1 MKKTMLKVLFVSSAS
16 VCLELCSETAYY
28 AESKYSVLLNGQKR
42 GEYDTNVFSL
52 FNLLPD
58 TRYVAQIEGTDY
70 TAEFTTQ
77 KESCCVDVRSFG
89 AKGDGVTDDTVAIQ
103 NAINCLPKKGRLYFG
118 EGVYPIAPLT
128 LKSDVTIELS
138 KGATLLGSVDESRYP
153 VLPGEVTDM
162 RGKKLQFGT
171 WEGNP
176 SLMPQALVF
185 AANADNVN
193 IIGQGVIDGNAQNGS
208 WWKNVKT
215 RRVPR
220 PRLVFLNNCANVN
233 VHGITGQN
241 SASWQFHPYFC
252 KNVNFYNISVNA
264 PKDSP
269 NTDGLDPE
277 SCDYVNIIGCAFS
290 VGDDCIALKSG
301 KIYMG
306 ATYKRPANHHT
317 IRNCLMQFGHGAI
330 TLGSEMA
337 GGVKNLTVSHC
348 VFNATDRGL
357 RIKSRRGRGKDA
369 VIDGVTFERID
380 MREVLTP
387 IVINLWYN
395 CCDPDRFS
403 EYVWSREKLPV
414 DEKTPRLGKFVF
426 RDMNCV
432 DCHVCAAYCDGLPEL
447 PIKEITLQNVRFAY
461 SRNARADKPAMRS
474 FMKEMRRA
482 GAYFD
487 NVGKLT
493 VKNVVFDG
501 VEGEEVI
508 VKNVETFIKE

>member
-1 MKKTMLKVLFVSSAS
+1 MLRILFVSSTS
-16 VCLELCSETAYY
+16 VCLELESDTAYF
-28 AESKYSVLLNGQKR
+28 AERKFTVTLNGEER
-42 GEYDTNVFSL
+42 GEFDTNVFSL
-52 FNLLPD
+52 FNLCPNTGYTVQID
-58 TRYVAQIEGTDY
+58 GVNERAQFVTK
-70 TAEFTTQ
+70 
-77 KESCCVDVRSFG
+77 KESCCVDVKSFG
-89 AKGDGVTDDTVAIQ
+89 AKGDGVTDDTLAVQ
-103 NAINCLPKKGRLYFG
+103 NAVNCLPPKGRLFFG
-118 EGVYPIAPLT
+118 AGIYCVAPIT
-128 LKSDVTIELS
+128 LKSDITLELS
-138 KGATLLGSVDESRYP
+138 SGATLLGSVDESRYP
-153 VLPGEVTDM
+153 LLPGEVLDM
-162 RGKKLQFGT
+162 FGKKLQFGT

-176 SLMPQALVF
+176 SVMPMSLLF
-185 AANADNVN
+185 AASAANVN
-193 IIGQGVIDGNAQNGS
+193 IVGQGTIDGNAQNGS

-220 PRLVFLNNCANVN
+220 PRLVFLNNCRNVN
-233 VHGITGQN
+233 IHGVTGQN

-252 KNVNFYNISVNA
+252 KNVNFYQIEVNA

-277 SCDYVNIIGCAFS
+277 SCDRVNVVGCKFS

-306 ATYKRPANHHT
+306 ATYKKSANHHT

-369 VIDGVTFERID
+369 IIDGVTFENIE
-380 MREVLTP
+380 MRNVLTP
-387 IVINLWYN
+387 IVINSWYN
-395 CCDPDRFS
+395 CCDFDRFS

-426 RDMNCV
+426 RNMNCES
-432 DCHVCAAYCDGLPEL
+432 CHVAAAYCDGLPER
-447 PIKEITLQNVRFAY
+447 PIEQITLENVRFSY
-461 SRNARADKPAMRS
+461 CDNAQSGKPAMRS
-474 FMKEMRRA
+474 FMEDMCKA

-487 NVGKLT
+487 NVKKLVVKNVRFTGVEGKAIT
-493 VKNVVFDG
+493 VKNVDTF
-501 VEGEEVI
+501 VEE
-508 VKNVETFIKE
+508 

>member
-1 MKKTMLKVLFVSSAS
+1 MLEILFVSSTSA
-16 VCLELCSETAYY
+16 CLELKSNTAYY
-28 AESKYSVLLNGQKR
+28 AETKFSVLLNGEKYR
-42 GEYDTNVFSL
+42 EFDTNVFSL
-52 FNLLPD
+52 FNLLPN
-58 TRYVAQIEGTDY
+58 TRYAVEVEGRGCKVEFVTD
-70 TAEFTTQ
+70 

-89 AKGDGVTDDTVAIQ
+89 AKGDGITDDTQAIQ

-118 EGVYPIAPLT
+118 SGTYCSAPIV
-128 LKSDVTIELS
+128 LKSNITIELDE
-138 KGATLLGSVDESRYP
+138 GATLLGSTDEKRYP
-153 VLPGEVTDM
+153 ILPGEVVDM
-162 RGKKLQFGT
+162 RGNKLQFGT

-176 SLMPQALVF
+176 SSMPQALVF
-185 AANADNVN
+185 GANISNVN
-193 IIGQGVIDGNAQNGS
+193 IIGQGVIDGNAQNGN

-215 RRVPR
+215 RRIPR
-220 PRLVFLNNCANVN
+220 PRLVFLNNCDHVN
-233 VHGITGQN
+233 IHGVTGQN
-241 SASWQFHPYFC
+241 SASWQFHPFFSKYI
-252 KNVNFYNISVNA
+252 NFYEIKVNA

-277 SCDYVNIIGCAFS
+277 SCDYVNIVGCAFS

-306 ATYKRPANHHT
+306 ATYKKPANHHT

-357 RIKSRRGRGKDA
+357 RIKSRRGRGKNA
-369 VIDGVTFERID
+369 VIDGVTFEHIE
-380 MREVLTP
+380 MNEVLTP
-387 IVINLWYN
+387 IVINSWYN

-403 EYVWSREKLPV
+403 EYVWSRERLPV

-426 RDMNCV
+426 RNMNCAN
-432 DCHVCAAYCDGLPEL
+432 CHVAAAYCDGLPEL
-447 PIKEITLQNVRFAY
+447 PIEEITLENVHFTYNPDAK
-461 SRNARADKPAMRS
+461 ADKPAMRS
-474 FMKEMRRA
+474 FMEDMRKA

-493 VKNVVFDG
+493 IKNVSFNG
-501 VEGEEVI
+501 VEGDEII
-508 VKNVETFIKE
+508 VKNVGAFIKE